1 MDIASLST
9 SLSQNSL
16 SQAVGIKLLSLSK
29 DMAEQQGQQM
39 ADMIKQAPHPTLG
52 STLDLRA

>member
-9 SLSQNSL
+9 ALSQSSV
-16 SQAVGIKLLSLSK
+16 SQAVGLKVLSLSK

-52 STLDLRA
+52 GSLDLRA

>member
-52 STLDLRA
+52 STLDLRV